1 MSNIR
6 VATDL
11 ISNRGNQKPTSSLL
25 TFLNLQSNVSTKNNK
40 VGSDLNKSRGVR
52 VRYTARIIHQKK
64 EEGRR
69 NKMVVFVLL

>member
-40 VGSDLNKSRGVR
+40 VGSDLIRFRGVNGCFRAR
-52 VRYTARIIHQKK
+52 VICQMK
-64 EEGRR
+64 EEKIR
-69 NKMVVFVLL
+69 NKMVVFV